1 MVVVFCCK
9 TNIQKTN
16 KLTNVSSQA
25 FVAIA
30 TSSGEMQTLILFKNS
45 LKLSF
50 LVHFHYCF
58 TKEVSSF
65 KQSGLWQV
73 EFWSILLMVS
83 NCDQSGEVIH
93 PLHREPIDLS
103 VYWHTASNIGCCH
116 CCAWDWQKYPLTF
129 FHTSWWEAVHNVVET
144 FPIRVHWPQAGEL
157 KSQDSGIGCVFN
169 VDNGWFLRFTWLILT
184 QISRSCPNFGLLKIG
199 IWWCDIWCRR
209 NGLLM
214 SSRRATK
221 IPCHNMKKKIVF
233 FCIFLKRIFLK
244 RIFRKRIFGKCIF
257 GKCIIYFQL

>member
-1 MVVVFCCK
+1 M
-9 TNIQKTN
+9 
-16 KLTNVSSQA
+16 
-25 FVAIA
+25 
-30 TSSGEMQTLILFKNS
+30 
-45 LKLSF
+45 
-50 LVHFHYCF
+50 
-58 TKEVSSF
+58 SSF

-129 FHTSWWEAVHNVVET
+129 FHTSWWEAVHNAVET
-144 FPIRVHWPQAGEL
+144 FPFRVHRPQAGEL
-157 KSQDSGIGCVFN
+157 KSHDSGKSCVQR
-169 VDNGWFLRFTWLILT
+169 GQWLIFALHLLNSYSNLSLPV
-184 QISRSCPNFGLLKIG
+184 QSCPNFGLLKIG

-214 SSRRATK
+214 SSPQSHQDALPRYEEE
-221 IPCHNMKKKIVF
+221 NWL
-233 FCIFLKRIFLK
+233 FCNVS
-244 RIFRKRIFGKCIF
+244 CS
-257 GKCIIYFQL
+257 